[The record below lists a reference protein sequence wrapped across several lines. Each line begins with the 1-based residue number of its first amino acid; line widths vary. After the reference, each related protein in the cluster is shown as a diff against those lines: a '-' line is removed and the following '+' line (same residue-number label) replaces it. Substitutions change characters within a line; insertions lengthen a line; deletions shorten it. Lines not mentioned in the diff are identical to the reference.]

1 VGEMGSQF
9 RQSDLRVRILITSLH
24 PHAYDMKYV
33 DAVLRSKVYLKR
45 SIFCIAGGVDDERI

>member
-1 VGEMGSQF
+1 MGSQF

-33 DAVLRSKVYLKR
+33 DAVLRSKAYLKR
-45 SIFCIAGGVDDERI
+45 SIFCIAGGVDDEMI